1 MHEEISKYLAALN
14 AAWQRYGRALEQ
26 QLDTVPMDALNH
38 DFVAAQEELA
48 ACGIAKS
55 MLVYD
60 STAMTFLLPTDIPAD
75 GWQGDDDPGSGGM
88 QLV

>member
-1 MHEEISKYLAALN
+1 MHKEISKRIAALN

-38 DFVAAQEELA
+38 DFVAAQEGLA
-48 ACGIAKS
+48 ACGIAEN

-60 STAMTFLLPTDIPAD
+60 SATMTFSLPTDIPGD
-75 GWQGDDDPGSGGM
+75 GRWGDDDPGSGGM

>member
-1 MHEEISKYLAALN
+1 MHEEISKYIAALN

-48 ACGIAKS
+48 ACGIAES

-60 STAMTFLLPTDIPAD
+60 SATMTFLLPTDTPTD
-75 GWQGDDDPGSGGM
+75 DRWGDDDPGSAGM
-88 QLV
+88 HLV

>member
-1 MHEEISKYLAALN
+1 MHEEINKYLAALN
-14 AAWQRYGRALEQ
+14 AAWQRYGKAIAL

-48 ACGIAKS
+48 ACGIAEH

-60 STAMTFLLPTDIPAD
+60 SATMTFSLPTDIPAD
-75 GWQGDDDPGSGGM
+75 GQWGDDDPVSAGM
-88 QLV
+88 HLV

>member
-1 MHEEISKYLAALN
+1 MHEEISKRVAALN

-26 QLDTVPMDALNH
+26 QLDTIPMDALNH

-48 ACGIAKS
+48 ACGIAES

-60 STAMTFLLPTDIPAD
+60 SATMTFFLPTDIPAD
-75 GWQGDDDPGSGGM
+75 GRWGDDDLDSGGM
-88 QLV
+88 QLI